1 MHHRFNSQPAIQW
14 IWFCKKKSQFT
25 QWVSTRDAVDTQWG
39 VELGLGE
46 LDHPMELEGLWFYK
60 PNEQLSRWYRWTV
73 IICYFVDVNLTALL
87 CVSRGVEVI
96 EKLLKQQG
104 MDWLSE
110 MDTLLKI
117 GKATK
122 DNKGG
127 DKPGNYQTAKE
138 KPFKVSQKVFRIY
151 QGIWW
156 QHTWR
161 IEFCCLILSNHL
173 FQ

>member
-1 MHHRFNSQPAIQW
+1 M
-14 IWFCKKKSQFT
+14 
-25 QWVSTRDAVDTQWG
+25 
-39 VELGLGE
+39 
-46 LDHPMELEGLWFYK
+46 
-60 PNEQLSRWYRWTV
+60 

-151 QGIWW
+151 QGI
-156 QHTWR
+156 
-161 IEFCCLILSNHL
+161 
-173 FQ
+173 